1 MPRLLP
7 FLLSLCPAAI
17 VYVPR
22 FRSSM
27 HAGGLSWSA
36 GQAVGKSSGRG
47 QRRSRRWFLPRVF
60 GVPLLL
66 TLSAWGQVSAVNS
79 PDGKPLSNRVV
90 AYWIDANLNTA
101 AKTLDATEI
110 LEYRNDSDQ
119 PLSTFPFHLYLN
131 AFRPQSTFSAESHRD
146 DSSISY
152 ANGEQGAIDISSI
165 SAEGYGDLA
174 QSMRFTAPD
183 DGNREDHTVME
194 ITLPKPLAPGEAVR
208 FHLAFHD
215 KFPLS
220 VARNGYKRDF
230 IMGGQWFPKIGIWWH
245 GAWNCHQYHADTE
258 FFSDFGTYNVNLT
271 LPQRYIVGAS
281 GIQTDERSNSDGTKT
296 LSFRGEDIHDFAWAA
311 SPHFQVADD
320 SFENS
325 LGTVKLHAL
334 VLASHAAQSQRYLSV
349 LKQSMQKFD
358 EWYGPYPYKQMTL
371 IDPEPDSEIG
381 GMEYPTLIT
390 GGTDWWSPPWF
401 PFGQDATVA
410 HEYGH
415 QYWYGM
421 VATNEFE
428 EPWLDEG
435 INSYSESKVMAS
447 LFGVN
452 TSALNARTFYASDA
466 ETERISYLHH
476 PDEDPIARPAWQ
488 FASDSSYGCI
498 VYGKTSTALTTLE
511 AVLGEGTLRQALRV
525 YFTRYRFKHPT
536 ATDFL
541 HTVEEVSGRSDLQP
555 FFAQAIYGTEML
567 DYSVDSLTS
576 GPSEWWKG
584 KDASGQYHTSVL
596 VRRKGGFVFPVKLEV
611 GFDDGSKEQATW
623 DGKDR
628 WMRFSWDKASRAVY
642 AQVDPDG
649 IVPLDAN
656 SFNNSYTL
664 QPNRTARLKLTNYW
678 VLAQQLLAQWLSFLV

>member
-7 FLLSLCPAAI
+7 LMLSLSPSAI
-17 VYVPR
+17 VSIPR
-22 FRSSM
+22 LCSS
-27 HAGGLSWSA
+27 ARALGLLWRA
-36 GQAVGKSSGRG
+36 GQATA
-47 QRRSRRWFLPRVF
+47 FAA
-60 GVPLLL
+60 PLLL
-66 TLSAWGQVSAVNS
+66 ALSAWGQVSAVNS
-79 PDGKPLSNRVV
+79 PDGKPLSDRVV
-90 AYWIDANLNTA
+90 AYWIDATLNTA

-119 PLSTFPFHLYLN
+119 PLSTFPFHLYFN
-131 AFRPQSTFSAESHRD
+131 AFRPQSTFSGESHRD
-146 DSSISY
+146 GTNILY
-152 ANGEQGAIDISSI
+152 ANGEQGAMDVSSI
-165 SAEGYGDLA
+165 SAEGYGDLT
-174 QSMRFTAPD
+174 QSMKFTAPD

-194 ITLPKPLAPGEAVR
+194 ITLPKPLAPGDAVR

-271 LPQRYIVGAS
+271 LPQRYTVGAS
-281 GIQTDERSNSDGTKT
+281 GIQTDERSNADGTKT

-325 LGTVKLHAL
+325 LGTVRLHAL
-334 VLASHAAQSQRYLSV
+334 VLASHAAQTQRYLST

-390 GGTDWWSPPWF
+390 GGTDWWSPSWL

-421 VATNEFE
+421 VATNEFV

-452 TSALNARTFYASDA
+452 TSALNARTLYASDA
-466 ETERISYLHH
+466 ETERISYLHR

-488 FASDSSYGCI
+488 FAGSSSYGCI

-541 HTVEEVSGRSDLQP
+541 HTVEEVSGRNDLEP
-555 FFAQAIYGTEML
+555 YFAQAIYGTEML

-576 GPSEWWKG
+576 VPSEWWKG
-584 KDASGQYHTSVL
+584 KDANGQYHTSVL
-596 VRRKGGFVFPVKLEV
+596 VRRKGGFVLPVKLEV

-649 IVPLDAN
+649 IVSLDAN

>member
-17 VYVPR
+17 VFMPQR
-22 FRSSM
+22 RSSV
-27 HAGGLSWSA
+27 HDGELSRST
-36 GQAVGKSSGRG
+36 GQTVGKSSGRG
-47 QRRSRRWFLPRVF
+47 QGHRRRRFFSQAF

-66 TLSAWGQVSAVNS
+66 AVSAWGQVSAINS
-79 PDGKPLSNRVV
+79 PDGKPLSDRIV
-90 AYWIDANLNTA
+90 AYWIDSKLNTD

-131 AFRPQSTFSAESHRD
+131 AFRPQSTFSGESHRD
-146 DSSISY
+146 NSSLSY
-152 ANGEQGAIDISSI
+152 ADGEQGAIDISSI

-174 QSMRFTAPD
+174 QSMHFIAPD

-194 ITLPKPLAPGEAVR
+194 VALPKPLAPGEAVR

-271 LPQRYIVGAS
+271 LPQRYLVGAS
-281 GIQTDERSNSDGTKT
+281 GIQTGEQSNSDGTKT

-311 SPHFQVADD
+311 SPHFEVVDD
-320 SFENS
+320 TFTNS

-334 VLASHAAQSQRYLSV
+334 VLASHADQRERYLSV

-358 EWYGPYPYKQMTL
+358 EWYGPYPYKQITL
-371 IDPEPDSEIG
+371 IDPEPNSEMG

-390 GGTDWWSPPWF
+390 GGTEWWEPSWLHY
-401 PFGQDATVA
+401 GMEVTAA
-410 HEYGH
+410 HEFGH

-435 INSYSESKVMAS
+435 INTYSETKVMGS
-447 LFGVN
+447 LFGQN
-452 TSALNARTFYASDA
+452 TSALNARTLYTSDA
-466 ETERISYLHH
+466 GTQRISYLHR
-476 PDEDPIARPAWQ
+476 PDEDPITRHAWQ
-488 FASDSSYGCI
+488 FATDSSYGSI

-511 AVLGEGTLRQALRV
+511 AVVGEGTVRQALHV
-525 YFTRYRFKHPT
+525 YFMRYRFKHPT

-555 FFAQAIYGTEML
+555 YFAQAIYGTEML

-576 GPSEWWKG
+576 GPSQWWKS
-584 KDASGQYHTSVL
+584 KDADGQYHTSVL

-623 DGKDR
+623 DGRDR

-649 IVPLDAN
+649 VVPLDAN

-664 QPNRTARLKLTNYW
+664 QPSRTARLKLTNYW
-678 VLAQQLLAQWLSFLV
+678 VVAQQILAQWLSFLV